1 MIAPLAYAKSNEII
15 EVLEETDPVSFLQL
29 IYDADSIIT
38 DSYHGTILSI
48 NLEKDIYSIC
58 GRNVS
63 DFRKTDIMKQIGLDD
78 RIVFDL
84 NDLINKKYTSIDYD
98 RVNTKLNALRVQ
110 SKQYLKK
117 ALQE

>member
-1 MIAPLAYAKSNEII
+1 MYKR
-15 EVLEETDPVSFLQL
+15 Q
-29 IYDADSIIT
+29 

>member
-1 MIAPLAYAKSNEII
+1 
-15 EVLEETDPVSFLQL
+15 
-29 IYDADSIIT
+29 
-38 DSYHGTILSI
+38 
-48 NLEKDIYSIC
+48 
-58 GRNVS
+58 
-63 DFRKTDIMKQIGLDD
+63 MKQIGLDD

-117 ALQE
+117 RYKSKGGKYVHSIEKHSDCNCLIKGIWY

>member
-1 MIAPLAYAKSNEII
+1 
-15 EVLEETDPVSFLQL
+15 
-29 IYDADSIIT
+29 
-38 DSYHGTILSI
+38 
-48 NLEKDIYSIC
+48 
-58 GRNVS
+58 
-63 DFRKTDIMKQIGLDD
+63 MKQIGLDD
-78 RIVFDL
+78 RIVFNL